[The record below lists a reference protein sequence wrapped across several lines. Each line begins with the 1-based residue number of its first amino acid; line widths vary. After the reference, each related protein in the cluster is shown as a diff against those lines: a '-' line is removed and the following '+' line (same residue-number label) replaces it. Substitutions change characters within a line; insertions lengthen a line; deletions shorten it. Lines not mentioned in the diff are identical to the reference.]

1 METANN
7 RKAYEKPVRANN
19 EMCVRYRDVTAHLL
33 LYIFIALEWITGP
46 LKNKESSYTTGIG
59 LS

>member
-1 METANN
+1 MKTANN
-7 RKAYEKPVRANN
+7 NKNYEKPVKANT
-19 EMCVRYRDVTAHLL
+19 EMYVRYQDIQTHLL
-33 LYIFIALEWITGP
+33 LYLFIALEWITGP

>member
-1 METANN
+1 METTNN

-19 EMCVRYRDVTAHLL
+19 EMYVRYQDVTAHLL
-33 LYIFIALEWITGP
+33 LYLFIALEWTTG
-46 LKNKESSYTTGIG
+46 LCKKKESRYITGIG